1 MYLSYMQK
9 TYSIIKQL
17 RILQNAYK
25 SLRQT
30 EKRKDYKQLINSFKR
45 QIHNLQ
51 KCRWRYQIMELPINN
66 YKSIETEMIYTT
78 ILKI

>member
-9 TYSIIKQL
+9 TYPIIKQF
-17 RILQNAYK
+17 RILQNPYK
-25 SLRQT
+25 NLRQT

-51 KCRWRYQIMELPINN
+51 KHRWRYQIMELPVNN
-66 YKSIETEMIYTT
+66 YKSIETEMIYE
-78 ILKI
+78 